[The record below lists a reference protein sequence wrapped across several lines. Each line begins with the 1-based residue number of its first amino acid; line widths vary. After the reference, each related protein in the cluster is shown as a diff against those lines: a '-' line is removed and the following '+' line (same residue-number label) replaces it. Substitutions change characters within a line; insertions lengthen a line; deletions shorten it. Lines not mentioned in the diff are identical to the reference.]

1 MDSRTLNAT
10 LGLTAL
16 LLLVTQAP
24 AGAHGP
30 PDHSADHPVEVEIN
44 SVLAANTDEGTDA
57 ALQSMSRQLARL
69 FRYTT
74 YRLLNHQVAK
84 TRCGEENSFSLPGG
98 RILHVYPRSF
108 DGHMIAMQLVLFQ
121 GERPIMSTDLKLSN
135 GGVLMVGG
143 PHYEQGM
150 LIIVIA
156 AEAPLLPSEVAAART
171 ATPRATPR

>member
-1 MDSRTLNAT
+1 MNGTLS
-10 LGLTAL
+10 LVAL
-16 LLLVTQAP
+16 LLLIVQAP
-24 AGAHGP
+24 AGAQEP
-30 PDHSADHPVEVEIN
+30 PSHHADHPVEVEIN
-44 SVLAANTDEGTDA
+44 SVLAANTNEGTDA
-57 ALQSMSRQLARL
+57 ALQPMSHQLAQL

-84 TRCGEENSFSLPGG
+84 TRCGKESSFTLPGG

-121 GERPIMSTDLKLSN
+121 GERPIMSTDLKLTN

-150 LIIVIA
+150 LIIAIG
-156 AEAPLLPSEVAAART
+156 AEAPPMPGEAAAAPT
-171 ATPRATPR
+171 ATARATLR